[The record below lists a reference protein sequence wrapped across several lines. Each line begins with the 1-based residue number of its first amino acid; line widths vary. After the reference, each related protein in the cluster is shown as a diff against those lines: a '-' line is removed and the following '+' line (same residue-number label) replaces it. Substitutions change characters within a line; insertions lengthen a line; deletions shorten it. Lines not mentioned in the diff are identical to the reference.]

1 MLIDRAGLPFMGAA
15 LVVALGAGVWFGRAW
30 SVPFLVL
37 AAFFVFF
44 FRDPDRVTPAGPN
57 LVIAPADAR
66 IMVAGDRAGVGAPPG
81 EWQTISMFLSPMDVH
96 VNRTPVDGT
105 VSRVEYHPGKF
116 LPAYRKE
123 AGELNE
129 WTEVWFDRPGG
140 PIVAR
145 QIVGMLARR
154 IVCRLQ
160 VGDRVERGQR
170 FGVMKFGSRMDLFL
184 PLSAKVRV
192 RVGDKV
198 VGGETTIATLE
209 S

>member
-1 MLIDRAGLPFMGAA
+1 MFIDRAGLPFIGAA
-15 LVVALGAGVWFGRAW
+15 LALALGAGFWFGRGW
-30 SVPFLVL
+30 SIPFLVL

-44 FRDPDRVTPAGPN
+44 FRDPNRNIPTAGN
-57 LVIAPADAR
+57 LVVSPADAR
-66 IMVAGDRAGVGAPPG
+66 IMAAGERVWPGAPAG
-81 EWQTISMFLSPMDVH
+81 EWQVVSMFLSPLDVH

-105 VSRVEYHPGKF
+105 VTRVEYHPGQF

-123 AGELNE
+123 AGQLNE

-145 QIVGMLARR
+145 QIVGVLARR

-160 VGDRVERGQR
+160 VGEKVELGQR
-170 FGVMKFGSRMDLFL
+170 YGVMKFGSRMDLFL
-184 PLSAKVRV
+184 PLSATVRV
-192 RVGDKV
+192 KVGDKV
-198 VGGETTIATLE
+198 VAGETTIATLE

>member
-1 MLIDRAGLPFMGAA
+1 MLIDRAGWPFVGVA
-15 LVVALGAGVWFGRAW
+15 VVLALGAGVGFGRAW

-44 FRDPDRVTPAGPN
+44 FRDPDRAIPIGAH
-57 LVIAPADAR
+57 LVVSPADAR
-66 IMVAGDRAGVGAPPG
+66 IMAAGERLWPGAPAG
-81 EWQTISMFLSPMDVH
+81 EWQVVSMFLSPLDVH

-105 VSRVEYHPGKF
+105 ITRVEYHPGTF

-123 AGELNE
+123 AGQLNE

-145 QIVGMLARR
+145 QIVGVLARR

-160 VGDRVERGQR
+160 VGDRVALGQR
-170 FGVMKFGSRMDLFL
+170 YGVMKFGSRMDLFL
-184 PLSAKVRV
+184 PLSATIRV
-192 RVGDKV
+192 KVGDKV
-198 VGGETTIATLE
+198 VAGETTIATLE